1 MKKPFRVLLFLVW
14 VIAISAIITRFWL
27 LYPDYFPSIPAS
39 FAEYLA
45 SLYGAQN
52 AEQVADLEL
61 LIGFT
66 ISIPLVGLLSWAGLR
81 FAGRRG

>member
-1 MKKPFRVLLFLVW
+1 MRKPFRVLLFLVW
-14 VIAISAIITRFWL
+14 VIVISAILTRFWL
-27 LYPDYFPSIPAS
+27 VYPDYFPAIPAS

-61 LIGFT
+61 LIGFG
-66 ISIPLVGLLSWAGLR
+66 ISIPLVALLSWVGLR
-81 FAGRRG
+81 LAGRRA